1 MSSSE
6 NLLKDMISGK
16 SMTASQQI
24 GLTVRLSIPAI
35 LAQISSIVM
44 QYIDASMVG
53 RLGANASGAIGL
65 VSSTTWL
72 FGGLCIAVTTG
83 FTVQIAQA
91 VGAGEDKSARNI
103 MKQGLIIALCI
114 SVILTLIAA
123 LISTPLPRWL
133 GGEAA
138 IQKMASQYFLV
149 YMLGLP
155 ALQMNSIA
163 GGMHQSSGNMRLPG
177 ILNVMCCVMDVIFNL
192 FFIFP
197 TRIVNLSIPFLSSV
211 RLAGSQ
217 MAGTVQAEAFGS
229 HLSTLV
235 QSETSMNGLTFT
247 MPGLGLGVAGAALG
261 TITAEAVTCAIMVT
275 TLLWKNKTLH
285 LRKGEHLRFHRDTFT
300 RAVKIGAPVGL
311 EQMVMCS
318 AYVMSTKIV
327 SPLGTIAI
335 AANSF
340 AVTAE
345 SFCYMPG
352 YGVQAASTTLVGQ
365 CVGAGQKQLSR
376 RMAWIT
382 MGLGVSVMTIGGV
395 LMYIVA
401 PSMIGVLT
409 PNEEIRNLGAAVLR
423 IEAFA
428 EPFYAASIVAS
439 GALRGAGDT
448 LVPSCMNFASMWC
461 VRIPLAA
468 ILAPRVG
475 LYGVWIAMCVE
486 LCFRGI
492 LFTTRLKRERWM
504 RVFEE
509 K

>member
-114 SVILTLIAA
+114 SALLALIAA
-123 LISTPLPRWL
+123 VISTPLPGWL

-197 TRIVNLSIPFLSSV
+197 TRVVHLKNIV
-211 RLAGSQ
+211 
-217 MAGTVQAEAFGS
+217 
-229 HLSTLV
+229 
-235 QSETSMNGLTFT
+235 FT

-275 TLLWKNKTLH
+275 ALLWKNRTLH
-285 LRKGEHLRFHRDTFT
+285 LRKGEHLRFHRDILVK
-300 RAVKIGAPVGL
+300 AVKIGAPVGL

-395 LMYIVA
+395 LMYIAA
-401 PSMIGVLT
+401 PAMIGVLT

>member
-114 SVILTLIAA
+114 SVILALVAA
-123 LISTPLPRWL
+123 LISTPLPSWL

-197 TRIVNLSIPFLSSV
+197 TRSVQINSI
-211 RLAGSQ
+211 
-217 MAGTVQAEAFGS
+217 
-229 HLSTLV
+229 
-235 QSETSMNGLTFT
+235 TFT

-275 TLLWKNKTLH
+275 ALLWKNRTLH
-285 LRKGEHLRFHRDTFT
+285 LRKGERLRFHRDTLAK
-300 RAVKIGAPVGL
+300 AVKIGAPVGL

-395 LMYIVA
+395 LMYIAA

-504 RVFEE
+504 RVFDEH
-509 K
+509 

>member
-72 FGGLCIAVTTG
+72 FGGLCVAVTTG

-91 VGAGEDKSARNI
+91 VGAGEEKTARNI

-114 SVILTLIAA
+114 SVILALIAA

-149 YMLGLP
+149 YMMGLP

-177 ILNVMCCVMDVIFNL
+177 ILNVMCCVMDVFFNML
-192 FFIFP
+192 FIFQ
-197 TRIVNLSIPFLSSV
+197 TRSVQINSI
-211 RLAGSQ
+211 
-217 MAGTVQAEAFGS
+217 
-229 HLSTLV
+229 
-235 QSETSMNGLTFT
+235 TFT

-275 TLLWKNKTLH
+275 ALLWKNRTLH
-285 LRKGEHLRFHRDTFT
+285 LRKGEHLRFHRDTIA

-352 YGVQAASTTLVGQ
+352 YGVQAAATTLVGQ

-395 LMYIVA
+395 LMYIAA
-401 PSMIGVLT
+401 PAMIGVLT

>member
-114 SVILTLIAA
+114 SVILALIAA
-123 LISTPLPRWL
+123 VISTPLPRWL

-197 TRIVNLSIPFLSSV
+197 TRSVQINSI
-211 RLAGSQ
+211 
-217 MAGTVQAEAFGS
+217 
-229 HLSTLV
+229 
-235 QSETSMNGLTFT
+235 TFT

-395 LMYIVA
+395 LMYIAA

-504 RVFEE
+504 RVFDEH
-509 K
+509 

>member
-114 SVILTLIAA
+114 SVILALIAA

-197 TRIVNLSIPFLSSV
+197 TRSVQINSI
-211 RLAGSQ
+211 
-217 MAGTVQAEAFGS
+217 
-229 HLSTLV
+229 
-235 QSETSMNGLTFT
+235 TFT

-275 TLLWKNKTLH
+275 ALLWKNRTLH
-285 LRKGEHLRFHRDTFT
+285 LRKGEHLRFHRDTLA

-352 YGVQAASTTLVGQ
+352 YGVQAAATTLVGQ

-382 MGLGVSVMTIGGV
+382 MGLGVSVMTVGGV
-395 LMYIVA
+395 LMYIAA
-401 PSMIGVLT
+401 PAMIGVLT

-492 LFTTRLKRERWM
+492 LFNTRLKRERWM

>member
-1 MSSSE
+1 
-6 NLLKDMISGK
+6 MISGK

-114 SVILTLIAA
+114 SALLALIAA

-197 TRIVNLSIPFLSSV
+197 TRVVHLKNIV
-211 RLAGSQ
+211 
-217 MAGTVQAEAFGS
+217 
-229 HLSTLV
+229 
-235 QSETSMNGLTFT
+235 FT

-275 TLLWKNKTLH
+275 ALLWKNRTLH
-285 LRKGEHLRFHRDTFT
+285 LRKGERIRFHRGTLVK
-300 RAVKIGAPVGL
+300 AVKIGAPVGL

-352 YGVQAASTTLVGQ
+352 YGVQAAATTLVGQ

-382 MGLGVSVMTIGGV
+382 MGLGVSVMTVGGV
-395 LMYIVA
+395 LMYIAA
-401 PSMIGVLT
+401 PAMIGVLT

-504 RVFEE
+504 RVFDEHH
-509 K
+509 

>member
-114 SVILTLIAA
+114 SVILALIAA
-123 LISTPLPRWL
+123 LISSPLPRWL

-197 TRIVNLSIPFLSSV
+197 TRSVQINSI
-211 RLAGSQ
+211 
-217 MAGTVQAEAFGS
+217 
-229 HLSTLV
+229 
-235 QSETSMNGLTFT
+235 TFT

-275 TLLWKNKTLH
+275 ALLWKNRTLH
-285 LRKGEHLRFHRDTFT
+285 LRKGEHLRFHRDTLA

-352 YGVQAASTTLVGQ
+352 YGVQAAATTLVGQ

-395 LMYIVA
+395 LMYIAA
-401 PSMIGVLT
+401 PAMIGVLT

>member
-24 GLTVRLSIPAI
+24 ELTVRLSIPAI

-114 SVILTLIAA
+114 SVILALIAA
-123 LISTPLPRWL
+123 VISTPLPSWL

-177 ILNVMCCVMDVIFNL
+177 ILNVMCCVMDVFFNML
-192 FFIFP
+192 FIFQ
-197 TRIVNLSIPFLSSV
+197 TRSVQINSI
-211 RLAGSQ
+211 
-217 MAGTVQAEAFGS
+217 
-229 HLSTLV
+229 
-235 QSETSMNGLTFT
+235 TFT

-275 TLLWKNKTLH
+275 ALLWKNRTLH
-285 LRKGEHLRFHRDTFT
+285 LRKGEYLRFHRDILVK
-300 RAVKIGAPVGL
+300 AVKIGAPVGL

-352 YGVQAASTTLVGQ
+352 YGVQAAATTLVGQ

-382 MGLGVSVMTIGGV
+382 MGLGVSVMTVGGV
-395 LMYIVA
+395 LMYIAA
-401 PSMIGVLT
+401 PAMIGVLT

>member
-114 SVILTLIAA
+114 SVILALIAA
-123 LISTPLPRWL
+123 VISTPLPSWL

-217 MAGTVQAEAFGS
+217 MAGTVQAGAFGS

-235 QSETSMNGLTFT
+235 QSETSMN
-247 MPGLGLGVAGAALG
+247 
-261 TITAEAVTCAIMVT
+261 
-275 TLLWKNKTLH
+275 
-285 LRKGEHLRFHRDTFT
+285 
-300 RAVKIGAPVGL
+300 
-311 EQMVMCS
+311 
-318 AYVMSTKIV
+318 
-327 SPLGTIAI
+327 
-335 AANSF
+335 
-340 AVTAE
+340 
-345 SFCYMPG
+345 
-352 YGVQAASTTLVGQ
+352 
-365 CVGAGQKQLSR
+365 
-376 RMAWIT
+376 
-382 MGLGVSVMTIGGV
+382 
-395 LMYIVA
+395 
-401 PSMIGVLT
+401 
-409 PNEEIRNLGAAVLR
+409 
-423 IEAFA
+423 
-428 EPFYAASIVAS
+428 
-439 GALRGAGDT
+439 
-448 LVPSCMNFASMWC
+448 
-461 VRIPLAA
+461 
-468 ILAPRVG
+468 
-475 LYGVWIAMCVE
+475 
-486 LCFRGI
+486 
-492 LFTTRLKRERWM
+492 
-504 RVFEE
+504 
-509 K
+509 

>member
-91 VGAGEDKSARNI
+91 VGAGEEKTARNI

-114 SVILTLIAA
+114 SAMLALIAA
-123 LISTPLPRWL
+123 LISMPLPGWL

-177 ILNVMCCVMDVIFNL
+177 ILNVMCCVMDVFFNML
-192 FFIFP
+192 FIFQ
-197 TRIVNLSIPFLSSV
+197 TRSVQINSI
-211 RLAGSQ
+211 
-217 MAGTVQAEAFGS
+217 
-229 HLSTLV
+229 
-235 QSETSMNGLTFT
+235 TFT

-275 TLLWKNKTLH
+275 ALLWKNRTLH
-285 LRKGEHLRFHRDTFT
+285 LRKGEHLRFHRYTLA

-352 YGVQAASTTLVGQ
+352 YGVQAAATTLVGQ

-395 LMYIVA
+395 LMYIAA
-401 PSMIGVLT
+401 PAMIGVLT

>member
-53 RLGANASGAIGL
+53 RLGANASGSIGL

-91 VGAGEDKSARNI
+91 VGAGEEKNARNI
-103 MKQGLIIALCI
+103 MKQGLIMALCI
-114 SVILTLIAA
+114 SAMLALIAA

-133 GGEAA
+133 GGEVA

-163 GGMHQSSGNMRLPG
+163 GGMHQSSGNMRFPG

-197 TRIVNLSIPFLSSV
+197 TRMVQINSI
-211 RLAGSQ
+211 
-217 MAGTVQAEAFGS
+217 
-229 HLSTLV
+229 
-235 QSETSMNGLTFT
+235 TFA

-275 TLLWKNKTLH
+275 ALLWKNKTLH
-285 LRKGEHLRFHRDTFT
+285 LRKGEHLRFHRDTLT
-300 RAVKIGAPVGL
+300 KAVKIGAPVGL

-382 MGLGVSVMTIGGV
+382 MGLGVSVMTVGGV
-395 LMYIVA
+395 LMYIAA
-401 PSMIGVLT
+401 PAMIGVLT

-504 RVFEE
+504 RVFDE

>member
-114 SVILTLIAA
+114 SVILALIAA
-123 LISTPLPRWL
+123 LISSPLPRWL

-197 TRIVNLSIPFLSSV
+197 TRSVQINSI
-211 RLAGSQ
+211 
-217 MAGTVQAEAFGS
+217 
-229 HLSTLV
+229 
-235 QSETSMNGLTFT
+235 TFT

-285 LRKGEHLRFHRDTFT
+285 LRKGEHLRFHRDTLAK
-300 RAVKIGAPVGL
+300 AVKIGAPVGL

-395 LMYIVA
+395 LMYIAA

-504 RVFEE
+504 RVFDEH
-509 K
+509 

>member
-53 RLGANASGAIGL
+53 RLGANASGSIGL

-91 VGAGEDKSARNI
+91 VGAGEEKNARNI

-114 SVILTLIAA
+114 SAMLALIAA

-163 GGMHQSSGNMRLPG
+163 GGMHQSSGNMRFPG

-197 TRIVNLSIPFLSSV
+197 TRMVQINSI
-211 RLAGSQ
+211 
-217 MAGTVQAEAFGS
+217 
-229 HLSTLV
+229 
-235 QSETSMNGLTFT
+235 TFT

-275 TLLWKNKTLH
+275 ALLWKNKTLH
-285 LRKGEHLRFHRDTFT
+285 LRKGEHLRFHRDTLT
-300 RAVKIGAPVGL
+300 KAVKIGAPVGL

-382 MGLGVSVMTIGGV
+382 MGLGVSVMTVGGV
-395 LMYIVA
+395 LMYIAA
-401 PSMIGVLT
+401 PAMIGVLT

-504 RVFEE
+504 RVFDE

>member
-114 SVILTLIAA
+114 SVLLALIAA
-123 LISTPLPRWL
+123 VISTPLPRWL

-163 GGMHQSSGNMRLPG
+163 GGMHQSSGNMGLPG

-197 TRIVNLSIPFLSSV
+197 TRSVQINSI
-211 RLAGSQ
+211 
-217 MAGTVQAEAFGS
+217 
-229 HLSTLV
+229 
-235 QSETSMNGLTFT
+235 TFT

-275 TLLWKNKTLH
+275 ALLWKNRTLH
-285 LRKGEHLRFHRDTFT
+285 LRKGEHLRFHRDTLA

-352 YGVQAASTTLVGQ
+352 YGVQAAATTLVGQ

-395 LMYIVA
+395 LMYIAA
-401 PSMIGVLT
+401 PAMIGVLT

>member
-91 VGAGEDKSARNI
+91 VGAGEEKNARNI
-103 MKQGLIIALCI
+103 MRQGLIIALCI
-114 SVILTLIAA
+114 SALLALIAA

-177 ILNVMCCVMDVIFNL
+177 ILNVMCCVMDVFFNML
-192 FFIFP
+192 FIFQ
-197 TRIVNLSIPFLSSV
+197 TRSVQINSI
-211 RLAGSQ
+211 
-217 MAGTVQAEAFGS
+217 
-229 HLSTLV
+229 
-235 QSETSMNGLTFT
+235 TFT

-261 TITAEAVTCAIMVT
+261 TITAEAVTCAIMVIA
-275 TLLWKNKTLH
+275 LLWKNRTLH
-285 LRKGEHLRFHRDTFT
+285 LRKGEHLRFHRDTLA

-352 YGVQAASTTLVGQ
+352 YGVQAAASTLVGQ

-382 MGLGVSVMTIGGV
+382 MGLGVSVMTVGGV
-395 LMYIVA
+395 LMYIAA
-401 PSMIGVLT
+401 PAMIGVLT

-492 LFTTRLKRERWM
+492 LFTARLKRERWM
-504 RVFEE
+504 RVFDEHH
-509 K
+509 

>member
-114 SVILTLIAA
+114 SALLALIAA

-138 IQKMASQYFLV
+138 IQKMARQYFLV

-177 ILNVMCCVMDVIFNL
+177 ILNVMCCVMDVFFNML
-192 FFIFP
+192 FIFQ
-197 TRIVNLSIPFLSSV
+197 TRSVQINSI
-211 RLAGSQ
+211 
-217 MAGTVQAEAFGS
+217 
-229 HLSTLV
+229 
-235 QSETSMNGLTFT
+235 TFT

-275 TLLWKNKTLH
+275 ALLWKNRTLH
-285 LRKGEHLRFHRDTFT
+285 LRKGEHLSFHRDTLVK
-300 RAVKIGAPVGL
+300 AVKIGAPVGL

-352 YGVQAASTTLVGQ
+352 YGVQAAATTLVGQ

-382 MGLGVSVMTIGGV
+382 MGLGVSVMTVGGV
-395 LMYIVA
+395 LMYIAA
-401 PSMIGVLT
+401 PAMIGVLT

-509 K
+509 YK

>member
-114 SVILTLIAA
+114 SVILALIAA
-123 LISTPLPRWL
+123 LISTPLPSWL

-197 TRIVNLSIPFLSSV
+197 TRSVQINSI
-211 RLAGSQ
+211 
-217 MAGTVQAEAFGS
+217 
-229 HLSTLV
+229 
-235 QSETSMNGLTFT
+235 TFT

-275 TLLWKNKTLH
+275 ALLWKNRTLN
-285 LRKGEHLRFHRDTFT
+285 LRKGEHLRFHRDTLT
-300 RAVKIGAPVGL
+300 KAVKIGAPVGL

-352 YGVQAASTTLVGQ
+352 YGVQAAATTLVGQ

-382 MGLGVSVMTIGGV
+382 MGLGVSVMTVGGV
-395 LMYIVA
+395 LMYIAA
-401 PSMIGVLT
+401 PAMIGVLT
-409 PNEEIRNLGAAVLR
+409 PNEELRNLGASVLR

>member
-91 VGAGEDKSARNI
+91 VGAGEEKNARNI

-114 SVILTLIAA
+114 SAMLALIAA

-163 GGMHQSSGNMRLPG
+163 GGMHQSSGNMRFPG

-197 TRIVNLSIPFLSSV
+197 TRMVQINSI
-211 RLAGSQ
+211 
-217 MAGTVQAEAFGS
+217 
-229 HLSTLV
+229 
-235 QSETSMNGLTFT
+235 TFA

-275 TLLWKNKTLH
+275 ALLWKNKTLH
-285 LRKGEHLRFHRDTFT
+285 LRKGEHLRFHRDTLT
-300 RAVKIGAPVGL
+300 KAVKIGAPVGL

-382 MGLGVSVMTIGGV
+382 MGLGVSVMTVGGV
-395 LMYIVA
+395 LMYIAA
-401 PSMIGVLT
+401 PAMIGVLT

>member
-114 SVILTLIAA
+114 SVILALIAA
-123 LISTPLPRWL
+123 LISTPLPSWL

-197 TRIVNLSIPFLSSV
+197 TRSVQINSI
-211 RLAGSQ
+211 
-217 MAGTVQAEAFGS
+217 
-229 HLSTLV
+229 
-235 QSETSMNGLTFT
+235 TFT

-285 LRKGEHLRFHRDTFT
+285 LRKGEHLRFHRDTLT

-352 YGVQAASTTLVGQ
+352 YGVQAAATTLVGQ

-382 MGLGVSVMTIGGV
+382 MGLGVSVMTVGGV
-395 LMYIVA
+395 LMYIAA
-401 PSMIGVLT
+401 PAMIGVLT

>member
-114 SVILTLIAA
+114 SALLALIAA

-197 TRIVNLSIPFLSSV
+197 TRIVQINSI
-211 RLAGSQ
+211 
-217 MAGTVQAEAFGS
+217 
-229 HLSTLV
+229 
-235 QSETSMNGLTFT
+235 TFT

-261 TITAEAVTCAIMVT
+261 TITAEAFTCAIMVIA
-275 TLLWKNKTLH
+275 LLWKNRTLH
-285 LRKGEHLRFHRDTFT
+285 LRKGEHLRFHRDTLA

-352 YGVQAASTTLVGQ
+352 YGVQAAATTLVGQ

-382 MGLGVSVMTIGGV
+382 MGLGVSVMTVGGV
-395 LMYIVA
+395 LMYIAA
-401 PSMIGVLT
+401 PAMIGVLT

-492 LFTTRLKRERWM
+492 LFMARLKRERWM
-504 RVFEE
+504 RVFDEHH
-509 K
+509 

>member
-91 VGAGEDKSARNI
+91 VGASEDKSARNI

-114 SVILTLIAA
+114 SVILALIAA

-197 TRIVNLSIPFLSSV
+197 TRSVQINSI
-211 RLAGSQ
+211 
-217 MAGTVQAEAFGS
+217 
-229 HLSTLV
+229 
-235 QSETSMNGLTFT
+235 TFT

-275 TLLWKNKTLH
+275 ALLWKNKTLH

-395 LMYIVA
+395 LMYIAA

>member
-1 MSSSE
+1 
-6 NLLKDMISGK
+6 
-16 SMTASQQI
+16 MTASQQI

-114 SVILTLIAA
+114 SALLALIAA

-197 TRIVNLSIPFLSSV
+197 TRIVQINSI
-211 RLAGSQ
+211 
-217 MAGTVQAEAFGS
+217 
-229 HLSTLV
+229 
-235 QSETSMNGLTFT
+235 TFT

-275 TLLWKNKTLH
+275 ALLWKNRTLH
-285 LRKGEHLRFHRDTFT
+285 LRKGEHLRFHRDTLA

-352 YGVQAASTTLVGQ
+352 YGVQAAATTLVGQ

-382 MGLGVSVMTIGGV
+382 MGLGVSVMTVGGV
-395 LMYIVA
+395 LMYIAA
-401 PSMIGVLT
+401 PAMIGVLT

-492 LFTTRLKRERWM
+492 LFTARLKRERWM
-504 RVFEE
+504 RVFDEHH
-509 K
+509 

>member
-91 VGAGEDKSARNI
+91 VGAGEEKNARNI
-103 MKQGLIIALCI
+103 MKQGIIIALCI
-114 SVILTLIAA
+114 SAMLALIAA

-197 TRIVNLSIPFLSSV
+197 TRSVQINSI
-211 RLAGSQ
+211 
-217 MAGTVQAEAFGS
+217 
-229 HLSTLV
+229 
-235 QSETSMNGLTFT
+235 TFT

-275 TLLWKNKTLH
+275 ALLWKNRTLH
-285 LRKGEHLRFHRDTFT
+285 LRKGEHLRFHRDTLA

-352 YGVQAASTTLVGQ
+352 YGVQAAATTLVGQ

-382 MGLGVSVMTIGGV
+382 MGLGVSVMTVGGV
-395 LMYIVA
+395 LMYIAA
-401 PSMIGVLT
+401 PAMIGVLT

>member
-91 VGAGEDKSARNI
+91 VGAGEEKSARNI

-114 SVILTLIAA
+114 SALLALVAA
-123 LISTPLPRWL
+123 LISTPLPSWL

-197 TRIVNLSIPFLSSV
+197 TRSVQINSI
-211 RLAGSQ
+211 
-217 MAGTVQAEAFGS
+217 
-229 HLSTLV
+229 
-235 QSETSMNGLTFT
+235 TFT

-275 TLLWKNKTLH
+275 ALLWKNRTLH
-285 LRKGEHLRFHRDTFT
+285 LRKGEHLRFHRDTLA

-352 YGVQAASTTLVGQ
+352 YGVQAAATTLVGQ

-395 LMYIVA
+395 LMYIAA
-401 PSMIGVLT
+401 PAMIGVLT

>member
-114 SVILTLIAA
+114 SVILALIAA

-197 TRIVNLSIPFLSSV
+197 TRSVQINSI
-211 RLAGSQ
+211 
-217 MAGTVQAEAFGS
+217 
-229 HLSTLV
+229 
-235 QSETSMNGLTFT
+235 TFT

-275 TLLWKNKTLH
+275 ALLWKNRTLH
-285 LRKGEHLRFHRDTFT
+285 LRKGEHLRFHRDTLA

-395 LMYIVA
+395 LMYIAA

>member
-114 SVILTLIAA
+114 SALLALVAA

-133 GGEAA
+133 GGEAG

-197 TRIVNLSIPFLSSV
+197 TRVVHLKNIV
-211 RLAGSQ
+211 
-217 MAGTVQAEAFGS
+217 
-229 HLSTLV
+229 
-235 QSETSMNGLTFT
+235 FT

-275 TLLWKNKTLH
+275 ALLWKNRTLH
-285 LRKGEHLRFHRDTFT
+285 LRKGERIRFHRGTLVK
-300 RAVKIGAPVGL
+300 AVKIGAPVGL

-352 YGVQAASTTLVGQ
+352 YGVQAAATTLVGQ

-382 MGLGVSVMTIGGV
+382 MGLGVSVMTVGGV
-395 LMYIVA
+395 LMYIAA
-401 PSMIGVLT
+401 PAMIGVLT

-504 RVFEE
+504 RVFDEHH
-509 K
+509 

>member
-114 SVILTLIAA
+114 SAMLALIAA

-177 ILNVMCCVMDVIFNL
+177 ILNVMCCVMDVFFNML
-192 FFIFP
+192 FIFQ
-197 TRIVNLSIPFLSSV
+197 TRSVQINSI
-211 RLAGSQ
+211 
-217 MAGTVQAEAFGS
+217 
-229 HLSTLV
+229 
-235 QSETSMNGLTFT
+235 TFT

-275 TLLWKNKTLH
+275 ALLWKNRTLH
-285 LRKGEHLRFHRDTFT
+285 LRKGEHLRFHRDTLA

-318 AYVMSTKIV
+318 AYVMSTRIV

-352 YGVQAASTTLVGQ
+352 YGVQAAATTLVGQ

-382 MGLGVSVMTIGGV
+382 MGLGVSVMTVGGV
-395 LMYIVA
+395 LMYIAA
-401 PSMIGVLT
+401 PAMIGVLT

>member
-114 SVILTLIAA
+114 SVILALIAA
-123 LISTPLPRWL
+123 VISTPLPSWL

-197 TRIVNLSIPFLSSV
+197 TRSVQINSI
-211 RLAGSQ
+211 
-217 MAGTVQAEAFGS
+217 
-229 HLSTLV
+229 
-235 QSETSMNGLTFT
+235 TFT

-275 TLLWKNKTLH
+275 ALLWKNRTLN
-285 LRKGEHLRFHRDTFT
+285 LRKGEHLRFHRDILTK
-300 RAVKIGAPVGL
+300 AVKIGAPVGL

-352 YGVQAASTTLVGQ
+352 YGVQAAATTLVGQ

-395 LMYIVA
+395 LMYIAA

>member
-91 VGAGEDKSARNI
+91 VGAGEEMNARNI

-114 SVILTLIAA
+114 SAMLALIAA

-163 GGMHQSSGNMRLPG
+163 GGMHQSSGNMRFPG

-197 TRIVNLSIPFLSSV
+197 TRMVQINSI
-211 RLAGSQ
+211 
-217 MAGTVQAEAFGS
+217 
-229 HLSTLV
+229 
-235 QSETSMNGLTFT
+235 TFT

-275 TLLWKNKTLH
+275 ALLWKNKTLH
-285 LRKGEHLRFHRDTFT
+285 LRKGEHLRFHRDTLT
-300 RAVKIGAPVGL
+300 KAVKIGAPVGL

-382 MGLGVSVMTIGGV
+382 MGLGVSVMTVGGV
-395 LMYIVA
+395 LMYIAA
-401 PSMIGVLT
+401 PAMIGVLT

>member
-83 FTVQIAQA
+83 FTVQIAQT
-91 VGAGEDKSARNI
+91 VGAGEEKNARNI

-114 SVILTLIAA
+114 SAMLALIAA
-123 LISTPLPRWL
+123 LISTPLPGWL

-177 ILNVMCCVMDVIFNL
+177 VLNVICCVMDVFFNML
-192 FFIFP
+192 FIFQ
-197 TRIVNLSIPFLSSV
+197 TRSVQINSI
-211 RLAGSQ
+211 
-217 MAGTVQAEAFGS
+217 
-229 HLSTLV
+229 
-235 QSETSMNGLTFT
+235 TFT

-275 TLLWKNKTLH
+275 ALLWKNRTLH
-285 LRKGEHLRFHRDTFT
+285 LRKGEHLSFHRDTLA

-352 YGVQAASTTLVGQ
+352 YGVQAAATTLVGQ

-382 MGLGVSVMTIGGV
+382 MGLGVSVMTVGGV
-395 LMYIVA
+395 LMYIAA
-401 PSMIGVLT
+401 PAMIGVLT

-492 LFTTRLKRERWM
+492 LFMARLKRERWM
-504 RVFEE
+504 RVFDEHH
-509 K
+509 

>member
-114 SVILTLIAA
+114 SVILALIAA
-123 LISTPLPRWL
+123 LISSPLPRWL

-197 TRIVNLSIPFLSSV
+197 TRSVQINSI
-211 RLAGSQ
+211 
-217 MAGTVQAEAFGS
+217 
-229 HLSTLV
+229 
-235 QSETSMNGLTFT
+235 TFT

-275 TLLWKNKTLH
+275 ALLWKNRTLH
-285 LRKGEHLRFHRDTFT
+285 LRKGEHLRFHRDTLA

-395 LMYIVA
+395 LMYIAA

>member
-83 FTVQIAQA
+83 FTVQIAQT

-103 MKQGLIIALCI
+103 MKQGLIIAMCI
-114 SVILTLIAA
+114 SALLALAAA

-197 TRIVNLSIPFLSSV
+197 TRIVQINSI
-211 RLAGSQ
+211 
-217 MAGTVQAEAFGS
+217 
-229 HLSTLV
+229 
-235 QSETSMNGLTFT
+235 TFT

-275 TLLWKNKTLH
+275 ALLWKNRTLH
-285 LRKGEHLRFHRDTFT
+285 LRKGEHLRFHRDTLA

-352 YGVQAASTTLVGQ
+352 YGVQAAATTLVGQ

-395 LMYIVA
+395 LMYIAA
-401 PSMIGVLT
+401 PAMIGVLT

>member
-114 SVILTLIAA
+114 SAILALVAA
-123 LISTPLPRWL
+123 LISTPLPSWL

-197 TRIVNLSIPFLSSV
+197 TRSVQINSI
-211 RLAGSQ
+211 
-217 MAGTVQAEAFGS
+217 
-229 HLSTLV
+229 
-235 QSETSMNGLTFT
+235 TFT

-275 TLLWKNKTLH
+275 ALLWKNRTLH
-285 LRKGEHLRFHRDTFT
+285 LRKGEHLRFHRDTLA

-395 LMYIVA
+395 LMYIAA

>member
-83 FTVQIAQA
+83 FTVQIAQT

-114 SVILTLIAA
+114 SAMLALIAA
-123 LISTPLPRWL
+123 LISKPLPGWL

-197 TRIVNLSIPFLSSV
+197 TRIV
-211 RLAGSQ
+211 
-217 MAGTVQAEAFGS
+217 
-229 HLSTLV
+229 HLKNIV
-235 QSETSMNGLTFT
+235 FT

-275 TLLWKNKTLH
+275 ALLWKNRTLH
-285 LRKGEHLRFHRDTFT
+285 LRKGERIRFHRDTLVK
-300 RAVKIGAPVGL
+300 AVKIGAPVGL

-352 YGVQAASTTLVGQ
+352 YGVQAAATTLVGQ

-395 LMYIVA
+395 LMYIAA
-401 PSMIGVLT
+401 PAMIGVLT

-504 RVFEE
+504 RVFDEH
-509 K
+509 

>member
-91 VGAGEDKSARNI
+91 VGAGEEKNARNI

-114 SVILTLIAA
+114 SALLALIAA

-177 ILNVMCCVMDVIFNL
+177 ILNVMCCVMDVFFNML
-192 FFIFP
+192 FIFQ
-197 TRIVNLSIPFLSSV
+197 TRSVQINSI
-211 RLAGSQ
+211 
-217 MAGTVQAEAFGS
+217 
-229 HLSTLV
+229 
-235 QSETSMNGLTFT
+235 TFT

-275 TLLWKNKTLH
+275 ALLWKNRTLH
-285 LRKGEHLRFHRDTFT
+285 LRKGEHLSFHRDTLVK
-300 RAVKIGAPVGL
+300 AVKIGAPVGL
-311 EQMVMCS
+311 EQIVMCS

-352 YGVQAASTTLVGQ
+352 YGVQAAATTLVGQ

-382 MGLGVSVMTIGGV
+382 MGLGVSVMTVGGV
-395 LMYIVA
+395 LMYIAA
-401 PSMIGVLT
+401 PAMIGVLT

-492 LFTTRLKRERWM
+492 LFTARLKRERWM
-504 RVFEE
+504 RVFDEHH
-509 K
+509 

>member
-83 FTVQIAQA
+83 FTVQIAQT

-114 SVILTLIAA
+114 SAMLALIAA
-123 LISTPLPRWL
+123 LISKPLPGWL

-197 TRIVNLSIPFLSSV
+197 TRIV
-211 RLAGSQ
+211 
-217 MAGTVQAEAFGS
+217 
-229 HLSTLV
+229 HLKNIV
-235 QSETSMNGLTFT
+235 FT

-275 TLLWKNKTLH
+275 ALLWKNRTLH
-285 LRKGEHLRFHRDTFT
+285 LRKGERIRFHRDTLVK
-300 RAVKIGAPVGL
+300 AVKIGAPVGL

-352 YGVQAASTTLVGQ
+352 YGVQAAASTLVGQ

-395 LMYIVA
+395 LMYIAA
-401 PSMIGVLT
+401 PAMIGVLT

-492 LFTTRLKRERWM
+492 LFMARLKRERWM
-504 RVFEE
+504 RVFDEHH
-509 K
+509 

>member
-53 RLGANASGAIGL
+53 RLGANASGSIGL

-103 MKQGLIIALCI
+103 MKQGLIMALCI
-114 SVILTLIAA
+114 SAMLALIAA

-133 GGEAA
+133 GGEVA

-163 GGMHQSSGNMRLPG
+163 GGMHQSSGNMRFPG

-197 TRIVNLSIPFLSSV
+197 TRMVQINSI
-211 RLAGSQ
+211 
-217 MAGTVQAEAFGS
+217 
-229 HLSTLV
+229 
-235 QSETSMNGLTFT
+235 TFT

-275 TLLWKNKTLH
+275 ALLWKNKTLH
-285 LRKGEHLRFHRDTFT
+285 LRKGEHLRFHRDTLT
-300 RAVKIGAPVGL
+300 KAVKIGAPVGL

-382 MGLGVSVMTIGGV
+382 MGLGVSVMTVGGV
-395 LMYIVA
+395 LMYIAA
-401 PSMIGVLT
+401 PAMIGVLT

-504 RVFEE
+504 RVFDE

>member
-91 VGAGEDKSARNI
+91 VVAGEEKNARNI

-114 SVILTLIAA
+114 SAMLALIAA

-163 GGMHQSSGNMRLPG
+163 GGMHQSSGNMRFPG

-197 TRIVNLSIPFLSSV
+197 TRMVQINSI
-211 RLAGSQ
+211 
-217 MAGTVQAEAFGS
+217 
-229 HLSTLV
+229 
-235 QSETSMNGLTFT
+235 TFT

-275 TLLWKNKTLH
+275 ALLWKNKTLH
-285 LRKGEHLRFHRDTFT
+285 LRKGEHLRFHRDTLT
-300 RAVKIGAPVGL
+300 KAVKIGAPVGL

-382 MGLGVSVMTIGGV
+382 MGLGVSVMTVGGV
-395 LMYIVA
+395 LMYIAA
-401 PSMIGVLT
+401 PAMIGVLT

-448 LVPSCMNFASMWC
+448 MVPSCMNFASMWC

-504 RVFEE
+504 RVFDE